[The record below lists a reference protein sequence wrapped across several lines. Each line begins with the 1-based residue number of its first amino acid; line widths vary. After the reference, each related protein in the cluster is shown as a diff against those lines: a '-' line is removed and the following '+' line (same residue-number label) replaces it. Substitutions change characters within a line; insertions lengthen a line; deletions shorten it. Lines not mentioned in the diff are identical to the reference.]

1 MKPKIYHY
9 ETLFCPASTILLQ
22 VLFDDSNLNH
32 NSGMFRI
39 FYGLLYFIKGNT
51 LFNFFQL
58 FSCVAF
64 AMSYLSVLL
73 GQFKKKIVFNVLMI
87 ALFIETIFLSFN
99 LAF

>member
-1 MKPKIYHY
+1 MKLYSVLRQQFFSKFYLMIPI
-9 ETLFCPASTILLQ
+9 SIIILACLGSFA
-22 VLFDDSNLNH
+22 V
-32 NSGMFRI
+32 
-39 FYGLLYFIKGNT
+39 YFISIKGNT

-64 AMSYLSVLL
+64 AMSYLAVLL